1 MNFFGYPIEI
11 WLASFVAV
19 MFKLKN
25 NSNISIVGTIT
36 TVAIAMFSGLI
47 MYRPIV
53 EIINLAPS
61 WNVPV
66 AILVAITAESFM
78 KQANDISSDKDFVK
92 DWLKYILARKIE
104 YKEKDKEKETKV
116 EPNLE
121 NGE

>member
-1 MNFFGYPIEI
+1 MNFFGYPVEI

-25 NSNISIVGTIT
+25 NSNMTIVGTIT
-36 TVAIAMFSGLI
+36 TVTIAMFSGLVL
-47 MYRPIV
+47 YRPII

-78 KQANDISSDKDFVK
+78 KQINDISNDKDFVK

-104 YKEKDKEKETKV
+104 YKEKDKKKEKESV
-116 EPNLE
+116 
-121 NGE
+121 